1 MDALAMYALTLFA
14 GLVLLVATPFLHG
27 PRTGIAWLSTGLVG
41 GWVLL
46 HSVGKVP
53 LEDFLLSAICVLQL
67 MIGLG
72 LIIRRLPSLVYGC
85 LAVYAAV
92 FGWYFARLYAVD
104 RWLSLVGSF
113 LSLAWMIGW
122 KRRFVVKES
131 E

>member
-1 MDALAMYALTLFA
+1 
-14 GLVLLVATPFLHG
+14 
-27 PRTGIAWLSTGLVG
+27 
-41 GWVLL
+41 LL

-113 LSLAWMIGW
+113 LSLAWMFGW

-131 E
+131 K